1 MGVRVK
7 GLSSTIK
14 KGYGFF
20 VHSLFWNE
28 SAGKQAETKKAM
40 GDLEA
45 AHGLHFNS
53 NVYDSTGHTS
63 LSMFAQHHQL
73 PLIILNML
81 IPSSSNFKII

>member
-1 MGVRVK
+1 MDF
-7 GLSSTIK
+7 LSIAFL
-14 KGYGFF
+14 GFD
-20 VHSLFWNE
+20 LPGNRQ
-28 SAGKQAETKKAM
+28 KTKKAM

-73 PLIILNML
+73 PLFILK
-81 IPSSSNFKII
+81 ISSTGVLS